1 MSTPLASHL
10 QQLRQRS
17 FVGREGE
24 RGLFSAALHAETLP
38 FNVLHLHGPG
48 GVGKTTLM
56 KEWGKQCGEANALAL
71 YLDAR
76 NIDPSPLGFCLALN
90 AGLMQLLGK
99 EPASSPNPAAVPRA
113 CSAALVEFSALN
125 QCGVLFI
132 DTYELLK
139 PLDSW
144 LYEEFVPQM
153 PDTVLLVLAGRHSPS
168 AMWRDDPAWGVFFRA
183 VPLRN
188 LSADE
193 SKAYLLQRRVPENQY
208 SHILQFTHGH
218 PLALSL
224 VADTVAQR
232 SETGA
237 FQPADN
243 PDVIKTLLER
253 FVQKVP
259 SPAHRAALEACGMV
273 RLLTEGIL
281 SRMLNMPDVSE
292 LFDWLR
298 SLSFIEAGRM
308 GLFPHD
314 LAREAIVTDVHWR
327 NPDWYAE
334 LHKRAREY
342 YNVRLNSAPA
352 AEHDHILLDMVF
364 LHRDNAVVRQTFD
377 WAESGTIRSE
387 IAQPSQFEA
396 MIAMTRQFEGEAS
409 ARHLAHW
416 LALQPQRVYAFRQG
430 NQLLGFMSYLALDE
444 ADESEIK
451 PDPIAWNG
459 WQHIRKHAP
468 LRSGERALMF
478 RHWMAVETYQQVS
491 PVQSLVFVRAVQHYL
506 TTQKLAYTIF
516 VCAYPDLWE
525 GVLTY
530 ADLERLRAGEVQMD
544 GKPFG
549 LYGHDWR
556 VVGVPAWFQLLAE
569 REMAYNPI
577 AARAEPKPS
586 TELVAL
592 SEDDFADALRDVL
605 KQMSRSLPPRG
616 NPLLNSKLVIDQFS
630 NKGGG
635 ATHTASELER
645 AAMLRNLVA
654 ETAKTLEASPRDV
667 KLYRAFYHTY
677 VKPAPSQE
685 AASELIDVPFSSYRR
700 HLQTAVDRVTDLLWA
715 KEIGL

>member
-1 MSTPLASHL
+1 MPTLLANHL

-17 FVGREGE
+17 FVGRSAE
-24 RGLFSAALHAETLP
+24 RDLFRTALMADALP
-38 FNVLHLHGPG
+38 FNVLHVYGPG
-48 GVGKTTLM
+48 GVGKTTLL
-56 KEWGKQCGEANALAL
+56 KEWGNLSAAANAIHL

-76 NIDPSPLGFCLALN
+76 NIDPSPFGFCSALN
-90 AGLMQLLGK
+90 AALLQALGK
-99 EPASSPNPAAVPRA
+99 DTPEATTSQKTPRA
-113 CSAALVEFSALN
+113 CTAALSEFSSL
-125 QCGVLFI
+125 QPRGVLFI

-144 LYEEFVPQM
+144 LHDEFVPQM

-168 AMWRDDPAWGVFFRA
+168 MLWHDDAAWGTFFRA

-193 SKAYLLQRRVPENQY
+193 SKAYLAQRRVPDSQY
-208 SHILQFTHGH
+208 QHILQFTHGH

-232 SETGA
+232 NDAGV

-259 SPAHRAALEACGMV
+259 SPAHRAALETCGLV
-273 RLLTEGIL
+273 RILTEGML
-281 SRMLNMPDVSE
+281 SRMLNMPEVGE

-298 SLSFIEAGRM
+298 SLSFIDSGRM

-314 LAREAIVTDVHWR
+314 LAREAIVTDVRWR

-342 YNVRLNSAPA
+342 YNLRLNNAPA
-352 AEHDHILLDMVF
+352 SEHDRILFDMVF

-377 WAESGTIRSE
+377 WAESGTIRAE
-387 IAQPSQFEA
+387 IAQPAQFA
-396 MIAMTRQFEGEAS
+396 SMIAMTRQFEGETS
-409 ARHLAHW
+409 ARYLTHW
-416 LALQPQRVYAFRQG
+416 LEQQPQRVYAFRQG
-430 NQLLGFMSYLALDE
+430 GQLAGFMTYIALDE
-444 ADESEIK
+444 ASEAALRV
-451 PDPIAWNG
+451 DPIAWNG
-459 WQHIRKHAP
+459 WQHIRKYAP

-478 RHWMAVETYQQVS
+478 RHWMAGDTYQQVS

-506 TTQKLAYTIF
+506 TTPKLAYTIF
-516 VCAYPDLWE
+516 VCASPDLWE

-530 ADLERLRAGEVQMD
+530 ADLERLKACEIDLD
-544 GKPFG
+544 GKRFG

-569 REMAYNPI
+569 RELAYNPTAPI
-577 AARAEPKPS
+577 VTTKSSNEI
-586 TELVAL
+586 VAL
-592 SEDDFADALRDVL
+592 SEDDFAEALRDVL
-605 KQMSRSLPPRG
+605 KQMARSLPPRG
-616 NPLLNSKLVIDQFS
+616 NPLLNSKLVADHIHV
-630 NKGGG
+630 GGG
-635 ATHTASELER
+635 HNISELER
-645 AAMLRNLVA
+645 AGLLRNLIA
-654 ETAKTLEASPRDV
+654 ETAKLLEDSPRDV

-677 VKPAPSQE
+677 VKPAASQE

-700 HLQTAVDRVTDLLWA
+700 HLQTAIERITDLLWA
-715 KEIGL
+715 KEVGM